1 MATVQFSCLGFVLCI
16 VRQNKNYLRQSHTH
30 THTHTHTPHTLAV
43 WHTHTLTHPHT
54 LAVWHTHTLTHIH
67 IPHTLAVWHT
77 HTLTLWH
84 THILWHTHTHPVT
97 HIFADTIA
105 PTVKNNIIC
114 LCIFL
119 LLKIASTEGRLHI
132 RVAEIRGIEIFSAMI
147 SSNGQL
153 LAVADN
159 LGIGW
164 SITSFLI
171 CACLESRT
179 TMVRKYQAVKV
190 LWPTI
195 ESLHYLG
202 QLLYCERW
210 CYYHKPISD
219 MTK

>member
-1 MATVQFSCLGFVLCI
+1 MFVYIFI
-16 VRQNKNYLRQSHTH
+16 V
-30 THTHTHTPHTLAV
+30 
-43 WHTHTLTHPHT
+43 
-54 LAVWHTHTLTHIH
+54 
-67 IPHTLAVWHT
+67 
-77 HTLTLWH
+77 
-84 THILWHTHTHPVT
+84 
-97 HIFADTIA
+97 
-105 PTVKNNIIC
+105 
-114 LCIFL
+114 
-119 LLKIASTEGRLHI
+119 STEGRLHI

-159 LGIGW
+159 LGIGR
-164 SITSFLI
+164 SNTEFFNMCL
-171 CACLESRT
+171 LESRS
-179 TMVRKYQAVKV
+179 TMVRKYQAIKV